1 MQGKSREVYNKG
13 RAVPGQRPRRRCCPR
28 KQAGYLRYKGRAL
41 MVGKTD
47 CIILSYGRISKSPTC
62 YFILTYGP
70 CSAARLLTYGRCFFF
85 NLCMLLHSL
94 PNMAMD
100 TSC

>member
-28 KQAGYLRYKGRAL
+28 KQEGYLRYKGRAL
-41 MVGKTD
+41 VVGKTD

-70 CSAARLLTYGRCFFF
+70 FCDAFFL

-100 TSC
+100 TSR